1 MNTHD
6 ILALLNGT
14 DDKALFA
21 DAARTRNR
29 VFGDEVFIRA
39 VVEFSN
45 VCDKKCHY
53 CGLRAPNANLRRYR
67 MTGPEILDTACA
79 AAADKAGTVVL
90 QSGDDTSYTTVQV
103 GELIGQIKAR
113 HDVAVTLSLGDRGI
127 DEYAFWR
134 DCGAD
139 RCLIKLETSN
149 PRLYRRLRQGEDFS
163 ARLRRVEA
171 MRGLGY
177 EVGSGVIAGLPG
189 ATLLDAARDILL
201 LTGLGLEMI
210 AVGPFVPNPDTPLAG
225 SPPGPV
231 SLSQRMTAL
240 LRVLNPE
247 ANIPATTALDA
258 LDPKSRSQ
266 ALARGCNVLMPSMTP
281 ADHRGDYTI
290 YPGKN
295 AGAADDPLAA
305 ARQAIT
311 AAGFVPSSSKGFSPR
326 SNHVQQ
332 GTTRSPAGHRPRRAA
347 QRGQVVAD

>member
-1 MNTHD
+1 MNTSD
-6 ILALLNGT
+6 ILALLSGA
-14 DDKALFA
+14 DDTALFA
-21 DAARTRNR
+21 DAAQTRRR
-29 VFGDEVFIRA
+29 VYGDAVFIRA

-53 CGLRAPNANLRRYR
+53 CGLRAPNANLTRYR
-67 MTGPEILDTACA
+67 MTGPEILDAACA
-79 AAADKAGTVVL
+79 AAADGAGTVVL
-90 QSGDDTSYTTVQV
+90 QSGDDTSYTAALV
-103 GELIGQIKAR
+103 GDLIREIKAR

-149 PRLYRRLRQGEDFS
+149 PRLYKRLRQGEDFS
-163 ARLRRVEA
+163 ARLGRVEA

-189 ATLLDAARDILL
+189 STPLDAARDILL
-201 LTGLGLEMI
+201 LTDLGLEMI
-210 AVGPFVPNPDTPLAG
+210 AVGPFVPNPDTPQAG

-231 SLSQRMTAL
+231 ALSHRMTAL

-247 ANIPATTALDA
+247 ANIPATSALDA
-258 LDPKSRSQ
+258 LDPASRAQ

-281 ADHRGDYTI
+281 TDHRSDYAI

-295 AGAADDPLAA
+295 VGANDDPLAE
-305 ARQAIT
+305 ARRSIL

-326 SNHVQQ
+326 SH
-332 GTTRSPAGHRPRRAA
+332 H
-347 QRGQVVAD
+347 D